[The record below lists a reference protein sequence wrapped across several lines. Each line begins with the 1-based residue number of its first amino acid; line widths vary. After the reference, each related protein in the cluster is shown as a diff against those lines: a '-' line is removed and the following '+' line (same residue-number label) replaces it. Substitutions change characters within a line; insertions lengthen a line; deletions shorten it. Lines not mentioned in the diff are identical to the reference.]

1 MTEESEAKEEEFIT
15 LCFLMGFLTMLI
27 LYTFVGLYMEKRK
40 FSFGHET
47 GVILLIGIGL
57 SYTVKY
63 FEPEALEL
71 LKFDDHIFFEYCLP
85 LIIFASGYNMKRKRF
100 FENMTNLTKFGLVGT
115 LITFLAYSSM
125 TYAMFELFNMTYF
138 D

>member
-1 MTEESEAKEEEFIT
+1 MTDEAKDKEFID

-27 LYTFVGLYMEKRK
+27 LYTFVGLYMEKKK
-40 FSFGHET
+40 FAFGHET
-47 GVILLIGIGL
+47 GVILLIGIGI

-63 FEPEALEL
+63 FYPDQLYY

-115 LITFLAYSSM
+115 LITFLVYSSM
-125 TYAMFELFNMTYF
+125 TYGMF
-138 D
+138 